1 VSSVSVVSSSVR
13 DWLSSGL
20 LGDLASER
28 MRRYEEKSGRLVWRV
43 ARTSLRVE
51 EGGLDFVDLDRVCY
65 GGGEERCLRLD
76 LEERVCCLHG
86 GDVYWIRRLFG
97 SGMMW
102 TESWQLRGVE
112 DHVLAHAVI
121 GEATGRSA

>member
-1 VSSVSVVSSSVR
+1 MSSVSVVSSSVR

-51 EGGLDFVDLDRVCY
+51 EGGLDLLDFHRVYY
-65 GGGEERCLRLD
+65 GGGERRGAYAWTW
-76 LEERVCCLHG
+76 RKGSVVSMV
-86 GDVYWIRRLFG
+86 GDVYWIIGLG
-97 SGMMW
+97 GC
-102 TESWQLRGVE
+102 LDRG
-112 DHVLAHAVI
+112 
-121 GEATGRSA
+121 